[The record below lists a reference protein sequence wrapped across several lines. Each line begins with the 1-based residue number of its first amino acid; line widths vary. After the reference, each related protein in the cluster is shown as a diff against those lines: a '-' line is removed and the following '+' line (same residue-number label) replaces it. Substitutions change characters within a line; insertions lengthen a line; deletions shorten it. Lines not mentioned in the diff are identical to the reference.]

1 MPERV
6 KSPEVMHIT
15 LTDPERIQALKSGCG
30 LLRWLPGFGFS
41 LR

>member
-1 MPERV
+1 V

-15 LTDPERIQALKSGCG
+15 LTDPERIQALKAGRG
-30 LLRWLPGFGFS
+30 LLGWLPGFGFS